1 MADSLREKEK
11 EKDESLS
18 EGNQV
23 RHGLFLRFDLNLW
36 LRGGLVE
43 RLVFIHDFGV
53 LLEGLS
59 VTIHGSSSCNT

>member
-11 EKDESLS
+11 EKGESLG

-23 RHGLFLRFDLNLW
+23 RQGRPLRLGLIIWRMGD
-36 LRGGLVE
+36 LVE

-53 LLEGLS
+53 LLEDFS
-59 VTIHGSSSCNT
+59 VTVHGSSSFNT